1 MKCRERLEVY
11 LREHQVPFQLQHHTQ
26 AFSAQKI
33 AAREHIPG
41 KMVAKTVIALADD
54 HMIALVL
61 PATYLADLKKIQTAL
76 RASEIRLA
84 HEAEFVATFA
94 DCEVG
99 TMPPFGNLYGIPVY
113 VEQRL
118 TEEETLV
125 FPVGT
130 YTETM
135 SLQYT
140 DFERLVHPK
149 VVTCALDYESMI
161 QELRQA
167 AK

>member
-11 LREHQVPFQLQHHTQ
+11 LREHQVPYQLQHHTQ

-33 AAREHIPG
+33 AASEHIPG
-41 KMVAKTVIALADD
+41 KMVAKTVIVRADD

-61 PATYLADLKKIQTAL
+61 PSTYLVDLKKIQAAL
-76 RASEIRLA
+76 GAREIRLA
-84 HEAEFVATFA
+84 HEAEFVATFP

-113 VEQRL
+113 VEKRL
-118 TEEETLV
+118 SEEETMV

-135 SLQYT
+135 SLNYA
-140 DFERLVHPK
+140 DFERLVHPT
-149 VVTCALDYESMI
+149 VVAFALTASGT
-161 QELRQA
+161 
-167 AK
+167 

>member
-33 AAREHIPG
+33 AASEHIPG
-41 KMVAKTVIALADD
+41 KMVAKTVIVRADD

-61 PATYLADLKKIQTAL
+61 PSTYLVDLKKIQAAL
-76 RASEIRLA
+76 GAGEIRLA
-84 HEAEFVATFA
+84 HEAEFVATFP

-113 VEQRL
+113 VEKRL
-118 TEEETLV
+118 SEEETMV

-135 SLQYT
+135 SLTYA
-140 DFERLVHPK
+140 DFERLVHPT
-149 VVTCALDYESMI
+149 VVAFALTASVT
-161 QELRQA
+161 
-167 AK
+167 

>member
-11 LREHQVPFQLQHHTQ
+11 LREHQVPFQHQHHSQ
-26 AFSAQKI
+26 AFSGQKI

-41 KMVAKTVIALADD
+41 KMVAKTVIALADN

-99 TMPPFGNLYGIPVY
+99 TMPPFGNLYGLPVY
-113 VEQRL
+113 VEESL
-118 TEEETLV
+118 TKEETMV

-130 YTETM
+130 YTDTM
-135 SLQYT
+135 SLRYA
-140 DFERLVHPK
+140 DFERLVHPG
-149 VVTCALDYESMI
+149 VMAFAQTASL
-161 QELRQA
+161 A
-167 AK
+167 

>member
-33 AAREHIPG
+33 AGSEHIPG
-41 KMVAKTVIALADD
+41 KMVAKTVIVLADD
-54 HMIALVL
+54 HMVALVL
-61 PATYLADLKKIQTAL
+61 PATYLVDLKKIQTAL
-76 RASEIRLA
+76 GAREIRLA
-84 HEAEFVATFA
+84 HEVEFVATFS

-118 TEEETLV
+118 TEGETMV

-135 SLQYT
+135 SLKYA

-149 VVTCALDYESMI
+149 VVAFALDYES
-161 QELRQA
+161 
-167 AK
+167 